1 MWPFSRLCQP
11 NARRCWLRLV
21 KRKYRIKPPSPFRRF
36 NSSPEAIRLLVMIY
50 VMYLLSLQNV
60 EDLLLERDSDLCH
73 ETVWHWWN
81 RFGRLFAAEHPAPA
95 REPDEELP
103 PVTLAPRR
111 NVREAGRRDGLPVAH
126 GRLGKRNPRER
137 RDEKARSRRCPG
149 LHEKS
154 TAVPR
159 IASGDQHRWAALP
172 TVPQWTNWV
181 TAKSA
186 RPDAERPTGSRT
198 APAVPTTRSGL
209 SFGSDNCRRYKN
221 PPRSTPTSTTILIR
235 SATSS
240 IDRTTRNAAR
250 SHFPKGNHSWAK
262 PWLSWPETHRVKTNS
277 QWTGSAATQFLHHS
291 MITGQHATAP

>member
-1 MWPFSRLCQP
+1 M
-11 NARRCWLRLV
+11 RRRVATTLDL

-36 NSSPEAIRLLVMIY
+36 NSSSKAIHLLVMIY
-50 VMYLLSLQNV
+50 VKYLLSLQNV
-60 EDLLLERDSDLCH
+60 EDLLLERGSDLCH
-73 ETVWHWWN
+73 ATVWHWWT

-103 PVTLAPRR
+103 PVTLAPRQ

-126 GRLGKRNPRER
+126 GRLGKRNPQER
-137 RDEKARSRRCPG
+137 RDEEARSRRCPA
-149 LHEKS
+149 LHGKS

-172 TVPQWTNWV
+172 TVPQCTNWV

-186 RPDAERPTGSRT
+186 RPDAARPTGSRT

-221 PPRSTPTSTTILIR
+221 PPRSTPTSTTRFSQERHLGDRQNYKERRSITLSEWQSLIGKAVAVLAR
-235 SATSS
+235 DPSCE
-240 IDRTTRNAAR
+240 DEFAA
-250 SHFPKGNHSWAK
+250 P
-262 PWLSWPETHRVKTNS
+262 
-277 QWTGSAATQFLHHS
+277 
-291 MITGQHATAP
+291 